1 MTEIQTCTDAI
12 RAALS
17 AGNKKMNISILS
29 LRVAADAKQNRP
41 LFQAAYGIA
50 ARVNSACRVL
60 SLCSG

>member
-1 MTEIQTCTDAI
+1 MTEIQTGTDAI

-41 LFQAAYGIA
+41 LFQAACGIA
-50 ARVNSACRVL
+50 VSKRACRVL
-60 SLCSG
+60 SPCSG